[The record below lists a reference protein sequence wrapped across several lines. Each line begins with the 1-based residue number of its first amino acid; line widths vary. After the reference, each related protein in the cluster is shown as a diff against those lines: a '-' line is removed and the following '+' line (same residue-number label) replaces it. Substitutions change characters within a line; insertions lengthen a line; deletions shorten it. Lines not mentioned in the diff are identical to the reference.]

1 MGHVRNLPEEHPD
14 RLNGGKYFKWYL
26 VWLTFPPMLLLFLG
40 QPTGLVLA
48 YGVLGALFMPFLA
61 LTLLGL
67 LNTKRVPYEWRN
79 GWFTN
84 VMLVLCLG
92 LFGYLAIDNL
102 IGIFTG

>member
-1 MGHVRNLPEEHPD
+1 
-14 RLNGGKYFKWYL
+14 
-26 VWLTFPPMLLLFLG
+26 MLLLFLG